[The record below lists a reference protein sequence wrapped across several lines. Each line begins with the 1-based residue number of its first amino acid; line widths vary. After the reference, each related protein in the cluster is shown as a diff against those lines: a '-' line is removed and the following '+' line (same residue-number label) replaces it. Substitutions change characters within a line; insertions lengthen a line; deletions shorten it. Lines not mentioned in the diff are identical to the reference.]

1 MSTFEPIIQSRKCLQ
16 AMVSII
22 ASTVLALSGCARL
35 PALKIALV
43 APFEGRLRQSG
54 YDAFPAV
61 RLAIREAARES
72 GRAVELVAYNDDGDP
87 ATAMR
92 VARNIALD
100 PDVVAVIGHLELSTT
115 LAALSVYTNAGLA
128 VIVPHLVPEL
138 LPTDPLVFRMGPRL
152 SGATPCDQCA
162 AHDAPPLASS
172 PAAMRALAQFSA
184 LSLGPA
190 AVRNSVAPYDAT
202 RMVIVAIRTASGA
215 CRACVARSLRVLR
228 YDGLLGKIYF
238 DTENTWPRAPS
249 YVDNAG
255 P

>member
-1 MSTFEPIIQSRKCLQ
+1 MKALLAISLMF
-16 AMVSII
+16 
-22 ASTVLALSGCARL
+22 ALSGCARQ

-43 APFEGRLRQSG
+43 APFEGRLRQNG

-61 RLAIREAARES
+61 RLAIRQAAAEG

-87 ATAMR
+87 ATAAR

-115 LAALSVYTNAGLA
+115 LAALGVYTSAGLA
-128 VIVPHLVPEL
+128 VIVPHLAPEL
-138 LPTDPLVFRMGPRL
+138 LPADSLVFRMGPRL
-152 SGATPCDQCA
+152 SGATPCDQCV
-162 AHDAPPLASS
+162 AHDAPALAES
-172 PAAMRALAQFSA
+172 PAALRALAQFTA

-202 RMVIVAIRTASGA
+202 RMLITAIRASNET
-215 CRACVARSLRVLR
+215 CRACVAAALHRLR
-228 YDGLLGKIYF
+228 YNGLLGEIYF
-238 DTENTWPRAPS
+238 DTDNTWPRAPL
-249 YVDNAG
+249 YVDRAG